1 MRCGLVHGTGEDSKI
16 IWNNRI
22 PLALDKDGNLNLSP
36 SFIWGLAL
44 CVIVCN
50 INCNEKIGE
59 TCWISTASFKYLIND
74 LWGKRGSVKMMIRSQ
89 YNVIIEENPLSWYT
103 TCRLPANHWYCLLFP
118 SPIIM
123 GNAAMIALKNAQTAF
138 RGKPNVWVLKRSR
151 TL

>member
-22 PLALDKDGNLNLSP
+22 PLALDKDGNLNLSL

-89 YNVIIEENPLSWYT
+89 YNVIIEENPLS
-103 TCRLPANHWYCLLFP
+103 
-118 SPIIM
+118 
-123 GNAAMIALKNAQTAF
+123 
-138 RGKPNVWVLKRSR
+138 
-151 TL
+151 